1 MQVKKYP
8 NAILENYSKVLIEL
22 GLVLALF
29 IVYEFIKI
37 KSYPREAKELVSS
50 YVSVD
55 DSKNLIEIKEIIPE
69 TPQPKAQAVMP
80 DKIVKVED
88 EIDVQETIIESTESD
103 EAAAVTVSIENE
115 IENVEE
121 EEEVVEDVAFVVIED
136 VPVYPGCTGN
146 RDQLRACFSSQIT
159 KFVSQH
165 FNADLAS
172 DIGLEPGSIQRI
184 FVMFKIDRDGSI
196 TDIQARAPHKR
207 LQDEAVRV
215 VKMLPTMT
223 PGKQR
228 GKPVGVKYGLPI
240 VFKVE

>member
-88 EIDVQETIIESTESD
+88 EI
-103 EAAAVTVSIENE
+103 
-115 IENVEE
+115 ENVEE
-121 EEEVVEDVAFVVIED
+121 EEEVIEDVAFVVIED